1 MAVKVFS
8 ERQIRSQLIKH
19 KMREAART
27 LVKQKGYEGVTI
39 DEICAEIGVT
49 KGTFYNYF
57 HSKEEIILDEVAE
70 DNLHYRNKLRS
81 QVSKLRPGL
90 AKLITFLRLAV
101 AYENERDKEFT
112 RLCYKLRIA
121 DPKRALPLYPDK
133 RELYKIVEE
142 LIVEGQSCGEIR
154 QDLSSGQLAT
164 IVLYNIRG
172 MVYSWCLPD
181 TDFDLNEIGEHL
193 FRVLEEG
200 LRKR

>member
-8 ERQIRSQLIKH
+8 ERQIQSQIIKQ
-19 KMREAART
+19 KIRDAAKA
-27 LVKQKGYEGVTI
+27 LVKQKGYENVTI

-57 HSKEEIILDEVAE
+57 HSKEQLILDEVAS
-70 DNLHYRNKLRS
+70 DNLHYRNKLRA
-81 QVSKLRPGL
+81 QVSKLQRGL
-90 AKLITFLRLAV
+90 PKLIAFLRLAL
-101 AYENERDKEFT
+101 AYENDRAKEFT
-112 RLCYKLRIA
+112 RLSYKLRIA
-121 DPKRALPLYPDK
+121 DPKRVLPLYPDK
-133 RELYKIVEE
+133 RELYKIIDE
-142 LIVEGQSCGEIR
+142 LIAEGQSCGQIR
-154 QDLSSGQLAT
+154 QDLTSGQLAT